1 MKICGFGF
9 MNLKGW
15 NVMRENKDNPIMLD
29 DIPDA
34 WRDRCSGNGHERY
47 IDENG
52 DRRYKDNNEI
62 VGESPYRPCAKC
74 GHYPSKYGDDYC
86 IQNLGVVTNA
96 CCGHGSEE
104 GYIQFDN
111 GITIRGYFK
120 VEKSRKIKMKPI
132 REITADI
139 NIDRLAEICE
149 AEREG
154 RLHVAPIADGTPIW
168 YFAEDEDDI
177 TNIYESTYL
186 YGVCEHH
193 VGELGENVFL
203 AQEEAEKALAEMEK
217 NNERY

>member
-1 MKICGFGF
+1 MKEI
-9 MNLKGW
+9 
-15 NVMRENKDNPIMLD
+15 KDNPIMLD

-34 WRDRCSGNGHERY
+34 WRDRCSSDGHERY

-96 CCGHGSEE
+96 CCGHGKDE

-149 AEREG
+149 AERDG
-154 RLHVAPIADGTPIW
+154 RLHIAPIQDK
-168 YFAEDEDDI
+168 ED
-177 TNIYESTYL
+177 TNN
-186 YGVCEHH
+186 G
-193 VGELGENVFL
+193 
-203 AQEEAEKALAEMEK
+203 
-217 NNERY
+217 

>member
-1 MKICGFGF
+1 
-9 MNLKGW
+9 
-15 NVMRENKDNPIMLD
+15 MRENKDNPIMLD

-34 WRDRCSGNGHERY
+34 WRDRCSSDGHERY
-47 IDENG
+47 KDENG

-62 VGESPYRPCAKC
+62 VAESPYRPCAKC

-111 GITIRGYFK
+111 GVTIRGRFR

-154 RLHVAPIADGTPIW
+154 RLVVLPCKGGDAVYVRGEPFPCEIEQITIT
-168 YFAEDEDDI
+168 EDYINFEWASFDRSYECTECWDEGVFKLSDI
-177 TNIYESTYL
+177 GKT
-186 YGVCEHH
+186 
-193 VGELGENVFL
+193 VFL
-203 AQEEAEKALAEMEK
+203 TREEAEKALAEMEDIK
-217 NNERY
+217 